1 MNQNEHLL
9 HLCSYS
15 YESGG
20 PASVILNH
28 SRFQVESGM
37 DVTIAS
43 SMDRAHHP
51 YPTAPGVQREIFN
64 QSVFSRILSE
74 FSWSLLFWFIR
85 KRNTFHYVHIHGL
98 WYFGA
103 LLPFL
108 VPNKAKKIVTVHGFL
123 DPYAWSRSAWKKK
136 LLWNLMQKRFLLQAD
151 MIHVISREEQQ
162 ILLNL
167 FPDLRS
173 KIVFIPNGIVDRKS

>member
-1 MNQNEHLL
+1 MNQKEHLL

-51 YPTAPGVQREIFN
+51 YPTAPGVQLEIFN
-64 QSVFSRILSE
+64 QSVS
-74 FSWSLLFWFIR
+74 
-85 KRNTFHYVHIHGL
+85 
-98 WYFGA
+98 
-103 LLPFL
+103 
-108 VPNKAKKIVTVHGFL
+108 
-123 DPYAWSRSAWKKK
+123 
-136 LLWNLMQKRFLLQAD
+136 
-151 MIHVISREEQQ
+151 
-162 ILLNL
+162 
-167 FPDLRS
+167 
-173 KIVFIPNGIVDRKS
+173 